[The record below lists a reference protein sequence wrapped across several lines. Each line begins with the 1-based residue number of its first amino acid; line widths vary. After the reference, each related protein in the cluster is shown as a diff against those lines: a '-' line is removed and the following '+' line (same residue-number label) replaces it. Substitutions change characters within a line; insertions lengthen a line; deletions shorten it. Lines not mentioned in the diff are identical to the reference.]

1 MPSNVLISGLYA
13 QNQGLDAA
21 RFNGIYYYTG
31 QLNGKPSYV
40 FSTNNKI
47 VLFYSGGIWILIDD
61 EAGSGMGSS
70 DEVDY
75 PWLVTNW
82 SGDSDPPDGINVT
95 EAPGSYT
102 LGLSGVKYDGYFD
115 GDPQWFTTATRTSA
129 TELRSNFNPVEP
141 TPENGYSWEWT
152 GYFKPL
158 PGPAGE
164 IEDDFTF
171 TMGSDDIGIM
181 WVGAPAL
188 SGYTTANRT
197 VSAYGYE
204 QSAPISLRADT
215 YYPVRIQFGHPI
227 PPTAVSLQIQAN
239 PTLRMAN
246 DFVAGNLFN
255 VIGGGGGINE
265 FQRVANLHGGVA
277 NFLRKRLLGYF

>member
-13 QNQGLDAA
+13 QNEGRDAA
-21 RFNGIYYYTG
+21 RFNGVYYYTG
-31 QLNGKPSYV
+31 QFNGKPSYV
-40 FSTNNKI
+40 FSTNNNI
-47 VLFYSGGIWILIDD
+47 VLFYSGSVWSLIDYV
-61 EAGSGMGSS
+61 ANSGMGSI
-70 DEVDY
+70 DNVDY
-75 PWLVTNW
+75 PWLITSW
-82 SGDSDPPDGINVT
+82 EGDSDPPDGINVA
-95 EAPGSYT
+95 EAPGSNT
-102 LGLSGVKYDGYFD
+102 LGLSGVKYEGYFD

-181 WVGAPAL
+181 WVGNAAL

-197 VSAYGYE
+197 VSAYGYD
-204 QSAPISLRADT
+204 QSEPISLRADT

-255 VIGGGGGINE
+255 VIGEDGGISE

-277 NFLRKRLLGYF
+277 NFLRMRLLGQF